1 MNGGSRGGRCARRL
15 VGLRMRAVDLSFA
28 EGGVR
33 FGGYFGDF

>member
-1 MNGGSRGGRCARRL
+1 MDGWREGGKCARRL